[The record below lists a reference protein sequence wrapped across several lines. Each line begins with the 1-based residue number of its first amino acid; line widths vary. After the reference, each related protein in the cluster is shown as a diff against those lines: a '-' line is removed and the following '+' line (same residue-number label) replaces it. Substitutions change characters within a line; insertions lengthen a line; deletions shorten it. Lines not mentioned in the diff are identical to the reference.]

1 MTDLMP
7 TDTPRPHS
15 SAVWDLARKP
25 GMTYV
30 LVLALVVITFIA
42 RSQIAPTLGTQSLY
56 LFLMPAVLF
65 AGIIGGLGPGLLA
78 TFLCLALHLYATGEY
93 ANLTNVDSPL
103 FKVELTRAVTFVLL
117 GLASLGL
124 ASDSSRFAQWRMTV
138 RVPHWLARL
147 MSNRSWTPF
156 RMPWW

>member
-1 MTDLMP
+1 
-7 TDTPRPHS
+7 
-15 SAVWDLARKP
+15 
-25 GMTYV
+25 MTYV

-93 ANLTNVDSPL
+93 VNLTNVDSPL
-103 FKVELTRAVTFVLL
+103 FKVESTRAVTFVLF
-117 GLASLGL
+117 GVKSLGL
-124 ASDSSRFAQWRMTV
+124 VSDSSKFARWRMTA

-156 RMPWW
+156 QMPWWYSTTAG